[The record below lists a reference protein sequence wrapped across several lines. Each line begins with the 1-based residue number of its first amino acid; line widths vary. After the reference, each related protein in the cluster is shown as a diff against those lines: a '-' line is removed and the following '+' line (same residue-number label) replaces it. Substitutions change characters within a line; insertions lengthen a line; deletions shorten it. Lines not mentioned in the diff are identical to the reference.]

1 MDEYTA
7 VTPSPLVKE
16 APQAQIIR
24 VVRGAAATTDHL
36 RTMLFQERTL
46 YPACKDYLN
55 LDFEAT
61 QGQSDRVSESWRRK
75 LCEWIFEVVDH
86 FSFDREVV
94 SVALYYLDRVSSKHT
109 EVSGKPVPKRQ
120 FQLIAVTSL
129 YIAIKLHGET
139 DAVDGPRL
147 KLRIAAFEELSRGHF
162 KVETIEA
169 MELSILGALQWR
181 VNPPTNFH
189 FLAYF
194 LRLLPQWSEDEYSE
208 SYESMARRIFDIAKY
223 LNELSVCLSTFTFH
237 YRPST
242 VAYASILCAI
252 DTLHHTLPYEI
263 RVQFLNNIAAATET
277 LTPGMHDVAQAK
289 SILKNLCPDMFP
301 AQNPSGI
308 GGAASPVCV
317 REDQTEKDERSQR
330 KRVRTSCEGEGRSA
344 DSV

>member
-1 MDEYTA
+1 
-7 VTPSPLVKE
+7 
-16 APQAQIIR
+16 
-24 VVRGAAATTDHL
+24 
-36 RTMLFQERTL
+36 MLFQERTL

-55 LDFEAT
+55 LDFEAS
-61 QGQSDRVSESWRRK
+61 QGHSDRVSESWRRK
-75 LCEWIFEVVDH
+75 ICEWIFEVVDH

-94 SVALYYLDRVSSKHT
+94 SIALDYLDRVSSKQT

-147 KLRIAAFEELSRGHF
+147 KLRIEAFVELSRGHF

-169 MELSILGALQWR
+169 MELSILSALEWR
-181 VNPPTNFH
+181 VNPPTTVH

-194 LRLLPQWSEDEYSE
+194 LRLLPQWSKEEYAE
-208 SYESMARRIFDIAKY
+208 SYESMARRIFDTAKY

-263 RVQFLNNIAAATET
+263 HVQFLNNIAAATET
-277 LTPGMHDVAQAK
+277 LTPGMHDVARAK
-289 SILKNLCPDMFP
+289 SLLKNLCPDMFP

-308 GGAASPVCV
+308 GGAVSPVCV
-317 REDQTEKDERSQR
+317 REDQTEKDERSLR
-330 KRVRTSCEGEGRSA
+330 KRVRTSCEGARQCA